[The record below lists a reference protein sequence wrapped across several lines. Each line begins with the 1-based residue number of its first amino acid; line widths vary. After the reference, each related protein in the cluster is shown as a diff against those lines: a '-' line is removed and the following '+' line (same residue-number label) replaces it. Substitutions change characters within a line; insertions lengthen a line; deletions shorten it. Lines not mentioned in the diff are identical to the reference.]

1 MYREMIE
8 LPYGVSGGPLRDFHP
23 TPQFVMGRRSYP
35 IAIGPTPDWQRSD
48 VVVDNGW
55 GSAALWDQTSYS
67 VYEFPTPPPPA
78 PTQFPLRVPRIG
90 PCGEGAPTYFTPAPG
105 TPFPFQQNPCT
116 FPDWEAPDPM
126 LGGIVEVEE
135 AAADMFLNWVYWKN
149 YGTAFLD
156 TLWRFDRSNGNCY
169 PNGCTDPH
177 GSGQARAE
185 WMDQTMTTLFI
196 AFGW

>member
-1 MYREMIE
+1 
-8 LPYGVSGGPLRDFHP
+8 
-23 TPQFVMGRRSYP
+23 
-35 IAIGPTPDWQRSD
+35 
-48 VVVDNGW
+48 
-55 GSAALWDQTSYS
+55 
-67 VYEFPTPPPPA
+67 
-78 PTQFPLRVPRIG
+78 
-90 PCGEGAPTYFTPAPG
+90 
-105 TPFPFQQNPCT
+105 
-116 FPDWEAPDPM
+116 M

-185 WMDQTMTTLFI
+185 WMDQAMTTLFV
-196 AFGW
+196 AFDW